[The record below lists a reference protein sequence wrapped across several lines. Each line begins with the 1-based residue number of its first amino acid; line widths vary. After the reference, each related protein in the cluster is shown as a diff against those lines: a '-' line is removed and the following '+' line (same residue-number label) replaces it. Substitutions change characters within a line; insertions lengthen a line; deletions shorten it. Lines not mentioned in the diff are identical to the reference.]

1 MAKPIRILIADDHP
15 ILRDGLRKLLE
26 AERDFVVAGEARDGH
41 EALNITR
48 QLEPDML
55 LLDFTMPGAP
65 CLEVLRSLTA
75 TPLATRT
82 LLLTA
87 DIEPDEIVKALQLG
101 ARGVVMKDSA
111 SELLMKAIRVVMDG
125 QYWIGR
131 ESVAGLVETFRTQMF
146 ESVDRRLGL
155 TPRELEIVQTVT
167 TGFTNREIAQRF
179 SLSEETVKHHLTKI
193 FSKLGVSNRLELA
206 LFAIS
211 QHLVEPLSE
220 TRPKAAPRD

>member
-41 EALNITR
+41 EALNIPR

-75 TPLATRT
+75 TPLPTRT

-87 DIEPDEIVKALQLG
+87 NIEPDDIVKALQLG

-167 TGFTNREIAQRF
+167 TGFTNKEIAQRF

-211 QHLVEPLSE
+211 QRLVEPLSE

>member
-41 EALNITR
+41 EALHVTR

>member
-75 TPLATRT
+75 TPLPTRT

-167 TGFTNREIAQRF
+167 TGFTNKEIAQRF
-179 SLSEETVKHHLTKI
+179 TLSEETVKHHLTKI

-211 QHLVEPLSE
+211 QRLVEPLSE